1 MTSLPSKMA
10 RRRSCGKKL
19 ADNLTAKLG
28 QTVYVGIPDGRGSS
42 LVVSGI
48 FRLPTGWPEDIAF
61 VFLSTAT
68 NILSNGN
75 TVSSV
80 DVKLVYVHLADGIA
94 ANLRG
99 YGYKVPSWQTL
110 YPEIS
115 KTLAM
120 EQFQNATAL
129 LRRNLL
135 IYGLDR
141 LIVPF
146 IDIKMIDILIVLL
159 RLK

>member
-1 MTSLPSKMA
+1 M
-10 RRRSCGKKL
+10 
-19 ADNLTAKLG
+19 
-28 QTVYVGIPDGRGSS
+28 
-42 LVVSGI
+42 
-48 FRLPTGWPEDIAF
+48 
-61 VFLSTAT
+61 
-68 NILSNGN
+68 
-75 TVSSV
+75 
-80 DVKLVYVHLADGIA
+80 KLVYVHLADGIA